1 MEPLDC
7 VWLLIFLGGRM
18 IIEGFRGADDEMKS
32 RAVDTVS
39 GYW

>member
-7 VWLLIFLGGRM
+7 VCAAVFLGGRM
-18 IIEGFRGADDEMKS
+18 IIEGFRGADDEDES